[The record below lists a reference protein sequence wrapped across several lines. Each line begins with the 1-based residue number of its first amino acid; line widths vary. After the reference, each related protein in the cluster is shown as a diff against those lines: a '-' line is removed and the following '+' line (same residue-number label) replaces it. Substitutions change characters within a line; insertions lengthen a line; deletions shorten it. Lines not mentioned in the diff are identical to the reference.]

1 MTRVRLTGRGAAVL
15 AVGAALLA
23 AGALHPALAALG
35 LVPVALT
42 CAVFLLAARQVP
54 ARPRRTVRPSTARRL
69 DPCTRTIELTAP
81 GGRLTARFSAT
92 ERVGGRDVPV
102 RFPVLRPGGTTTA
115 EYPVPTDRRGVL
127 DLGPL
132 LLTRRG
138 PVGLVVTRTELP
150 EVDQVRVA
158 PRVLPV
164 LGMPGRVGRGPV
176 GADELVDPAGADL
189 VGLRPHRP
197 GDALR
202 GLHWGA
208 SARAGALV
216 VREDAAP
223 TRARLAVLLDDR
235 AAAHP
240 DPAGFEDAVEVAA
253 SLLVAA
259 VDDGHPA
266 HLLST
271 GGALD
276 AELAAHDPDLART
289 GLADVALTPGDRPA
303 ATVPDR
309 DLDVLAA
316 VSGPGADL
324 AALVLEA
331 ARASVGVVL
340 VLDPAAEPEVT
351 ASGTVL
357 VLRAPSAEGLV
368 DAWNTTVAR

>member
-1 MTRVRLTGRGAAVL
+1 MTRVRLTGRGALAL

-35 LVPVALT
+35 LAPVALT

-54 ARPRRTVRPSTARRL
+54 ARPRRTVRPSAVRRL

-81 GGRLTARFSAT
+81 GGRLTARFAAT
-92 ERVGGRDVPV
+92 ECLDGRDVPV

-115 EYPVPTDRRGVL
+115 EYPVPTGRRGVL
-127 DLGPL
+127 TLGPL
-132 LLTRRG
+132 VLTRRG
-138 PVGLVVTRTELP
+138 PVGLVVSRTELTDL
-150 EVDQVRVA
+150 DQVRVA

-164 LGMPGRVGRGPV
+164 RGMPGRVRRGLV
-176 GADELVDPAGADL
+176 GADELVESDVDP
-189 VGLRPHRP
+189 VLRPHRP

-202 GLHWGA
+202 GLHWAA
-208 SARAGALV
+208 SARAGGLV

-223 TRARLAVLLDDR
+223 TRPRLAVLLDDR
-235 AAAHP
+235 AASHP

-259 VDDGHPA
+259 VDEGHPA
-266 HLLST
+266 HLLSA

-276 AELAAHDPDLART
+276 VELAAHDADLART
-289 GLADVALTPGDRPA
+289 GLADVALAPGERDA
-303 ATVPDR
+303 TTVPER
-309 DLDVLAA
+309 DLDVVAA

-340 VLDPAAEPEVT
+340 VLDAAAVPEVT
-351 ASGTVL
+351 ARGTVL

-368 DAWNTTVAR
+368 DAWNAAVAR